1 MRRFENKTVLVFGA
15 GSAGP
20 GWGNG
25 KAAAVTYARDG
36 AFVAAVDRDLK
47 AAEETVSIIAGEGGQ
62 ARAFAADVT
71 RSDDILAVVQ
81 ALLQERGQIDVL
93 HNNVGVTEMGGPEV
107 ASEESW
113 QRVLDINATSVFLTC
128 KHVLPGMRE
137 RRSGAVVN
145 ISSLAAIRWTGYPYL
160 SYYAAKAAVNQMT
173 VAMALEYAPHNVRV
187 NAVMPG
193 LINTPLIHQ
202 QIAGQYA
209 DAEAMVR
216 ERDALVPLGKMGTA
230 WDVAEAAAFLA
241 SDQAKFITGV
251 CLPVDGGSSAKVG

>member
-1 MRRFENKTVLVFGA
+1 MRRFEDWTVLLFGA
-15 GSAGP
+15 GSVGP

-25 KAAAVTYARDG
+25 KAAAVTYARGG
-36 AFVAAVDRDLK
+36 AFVAAVDRNLA
-47 AAEETVSIIAGEGGQ
+47 AAEETAGIIEGEGGR

-71 RSDDILAVVQ
+71 SSAEVAAVVA
-81 ALLQERGQIDVL
+81 ALLAERGSIEVL
-93 HNNVGVTEMGGPEV
+93 HNNVGITEMGGPEE

-113 QRVLDINATSVFLTC
+113 QRVLDINAKSVFLAC
-128 KHVLPGMRE
+128 KHVLPGMRA
-137 RRSGAVVN
+137 RRRGAVVN

-173 VAMALEYAPHNVRV
+173 VALALQYAPHGIRV

-193 LINTPLIHQ
+193 MIDTPLIHQ
-202 QIAGQYA
+202 QIVGQYA
-209 DAEAMVR
+209 DTETMLR
-216 ERDALVPLGKMGTA
+216 ERDAQVPLGKMGTG

-251 CLPVDGGSSAKVG
+251 CLAVDGGASCRA